1 MAIEREKGVR
11 VVTVGELLDEGLTI
25 PPYQRPYSWEP
36 VTALQLFD
44 DIRNAFK
51 AESAAPNGLPDA
63 GQAQE
68 PSYVLGAVILHRDN
82 EDVQTHVVDGQQ
94 RLLTLTM
101 LLDLLDEAS
110 ELPTEVLPIE
120 HEDQTAPVVRVRTE
134 LARRVKHMG
143 EPIQALADFIRNNC
157 EIIRV
162 ETDDADEAFRV
173 FDSQNY
179 RGKPLLP
186 HDLLKAYHLREM
198 SGESDAM
205 REALVEVW
213 QNVPDA
219 ELDRL
224 FSTYLWRIKRW
235 TRGLSAPTFAAR
247 HIDSFKGL
255 TPKSASTP
263 AARYHLAA
271 QTAVPMLA
279 AWAEHPDE
287 TDRMVNR
294 TRFQIDAPVVA
305 GRPFFEMVTF
315 MLGELRRLRHEGFDE
330 LYEDE
335 GREKAWGN
343 FASTDDDFRE
353 LPSRARYRYVS
364 ELYLASLLYYTNRF
378 GDADIRESRHRLFT
392 WANHLRTRHQRLQ
405 LATVNK
411 YARSLEDSQSAF
423 VLLRSAETAT
433 ELRRLRLEV
442 RGRDDNPKHEQDL
455 LRLLDRLAR

>member
-1 MAIEREKGVR
+1 VAIEREKGVR

-25 PPYQRPYSWEP
+25 PPYQRSYSWEP
-36 VTALQLFD
+36 ATALQLFD
-44 DIRNAFK
+44 DIRNAFR
-51 AESAAPNGLPDA
+51 AENAAPNALPDA
-63 GQAQE
+63 EQAQE
-68 PSYVLGAVILHRDN
+68 PSYVLGAVILHREN

-110 ELPTEVLPIE
+110 GFPTEVLPIQ
-120 HEDQTAPVVRVRTE
+120 HEAQAAPVVRVHTE
-134 LARRVKHMG
+134 LARRVRHME
-143 EPIQALADFIRNNC
+143 EPIQAFADFIRNHC

-235 TRGLSAPTFAAR
+235 ARGLSAPKFAAR

-287 TDRMVNR
+287 TDRMVSR

-305 GRPFFEMVTF
+305 GRSFFEMATF

-330 LYEDE
+330 QYEDE

-378 GDADIRESRHRLFT
+378 GDADIRESRHRLFM
-392 WANHLRTRHQRLQ
+392 WAYHLRTTYQRLQ
-405 LATVNK
+405 LATVNN
-411 YARSLEDSQSAF
+411 YASSLGDNQSAF
-423 VLLRSAETAT
+423 VVLRSAETPT
-433 ELRRLRLEV
+433 ELRRLRVEA

-455 LRLLDRLAR
+455 LCLLDGLAR

>member
-1 MAIEREKGVR
+1 MAIDREKGVR
-11 VVTVGELLDEGLTI
+11 VVTVGKLLDEGLFI
-25 PPYQRPYSWEP
+25 PSYQRPYSWEP

-44 DIRNAFK
+44 DIREAFEPGK
-51 AESAAPNGLPDA
+51 ALPDA

-101 LLDLLDEAS
+101 LLDLLHEAS
-110 ELPTEVLPIE
+110 EGRTEVLPIE
-120 HEDQTAPVVRVRTE
+120 HEDPAAPVVRVRAA
-134 LARRVKHMG
+134 LARRVRYMEESPG
-143 EPIQALADFIRNNC
+143 AFAGFIRDNC

-162 ETDDADEAFRV
+162 ETDDPDEAFRV

-198 SGESDAM
+198 SGESDSM
-205 REALVEVW
+205 REALVEGW

-235 TRGLSAPTFAAR
+235 TRGLSAPTFSTR

-271 QTAVPMLA
+271 HTAVPMLA
-279 AWAEHPDE
+279 AWVEHSDE
-287 TDRMVNR
+287 ADRMAKR

-305 GRPFFEMVTF
+305 GRSFFEMVTF
-315 MLGELRRLRHEGFDE
+315 MLAELRRLRDEGFDE
-330 LYEDE
+330 QDGDE
-335 GREKAWGN
+335 GKEKPWSQ

-364 ELYLASLLYYTNRF
+364 ELYLAALLYYTNRF
-378 GDADIRESRHRLFT
+378 GDVENREAKSRLFT
-392 WANHLRTRHQRLQ
+392 WAYTLRTSYQRLQ
-405 LATVNK
+405 LVTVNN
-411 YARSLEDSQSAF
+411 YASSLDDSRSAF

-433 ELRRLRLEV
+433 ELRRLHVEV
-442 RGRDDNPKHEQDL
+442 KGRDDTPKHEQDL
-455 LRLLDRLAR
+455 MRLLDRLAG

>member
-25 PPYQRPYSWEP
+25 PPYQRTYSWGP
-36 VTALQLFD
+36 ATALQLFD
-44 DIRNAFK
+44 DIRNAFR
-51 AESAAPNGLPDA
+51 AENAAPNALPDA
-63 GQAQE
+63 EQAQE

-101 LLDLLDEAS
+101 LLDLLDEVS
-110 ELPTEVLPIE
+110 EFPTVVLPIE
-120 HEDQTAPVVRVRTE
+120 HEDQAAPVVRVHTE
-134 LARRVKHMG
+134 LARRVKHMD
-143 EPIQALADFIRNNC
+143 EPLRTFADFIRNNC

-235 TRGLSAPTFAAR
+235 TRGLSAPRFAAR

-271 QTAVPMLA
+271 QTAVPILA

-305 GRPFFEMVTF
+305 GRPFFEMATF

-330 LYEDE
+330 QYGDE
-335 GREKAWGN
+335 GKEKAWGN

-378 GDADIRESRHRLFT
+378 GDAEIRESRHRLFT
-392 WANHLRTRHQRLQ
+392 WAYHLRTRYQRLQ
-405 LATVNK
+405 LATVNN
-411 YARSLEDSQSAF
+411 YASSLDDNQSAF

-433 ELRRLRLEV
+433 ELRRLRVEA

-455 LRLLDRLAR
+455 LRLLDRLTR

>member
-1 MAIEREKGVR
+1 MAIDREKGVR

-25 PPYQRPYSWEP
+25 PSYQRPYSWEP
-36 VTALQLFD
+36 ATALQLFD
-44 DIRNAFK
+44 DIREAFK
-51 AESAAPNGLPDA
+51 AENAAPNALPHAD
-63 GQAQE
+63 QVQW

-82 EDVQTHVVDGQQ
+82 ENVQIHVVDGQQ
-94 RLLTLTM
+94 RLLTLTI

-110 ELPTEVLPIE
+110 EGHIEVLPIE
-120 HEDQTAPVVRVRTE
+120 QEDPAARVVRVRTE
-134 LARRVKHMG
+134 LARRVRHME
-143 EPIQALADFIRNNC
+143 EPAEAFADFIRSTC

-179 RGKPLLP
+179 RGKSLLP

-198 SGESDAM
+198 SDESDAM
-205 REALVEVW
+205 REALVEGW

-235 TRGLSAPTFAAR
+235 TRGLSAPTFSTR
-247 HIDSFKGL
+247 YIDSFKGL
-255 TPKSASTP
+255 TPKLASTP

-279 AWAEHPDE
+279 AWVEHSDE
-287 TDRMVNR
+287 ANRTTNR

-305 GRPFFEMVTF
+305 GRSFFEMVTF
-315 MLGELRRLRHEGFDE
+315 MLAELRRLREEGFDE
-330 LYEDE
+330 QDGNE
-335 GREKAWGN
+335 GKEKSWGH

-364 ELYLASLLYYTNRF
+364 ELYLAALLYYTNKF
-378 GDADIRESRHRLFT
+378 GEVEIREAKSRLFT
-392 WANHLRTRHQRLQ
+392 WAYTLRTSYQRLQ
-405 LATVNK
+405 LVTVNNH
-411 YARSLEDSQSAF
+411 ASSIDHSASAF
-423 VLLRSAETAT
+423 VLLRSAETST
-433 ELRRLRLEV
+433 ELRRLRVEV
-442 RGRDDNPKHEQDL
+442 KGRDDIPKHEQDL
-455 LRLLDRLAR
+455 MRLLDRLAG